1 MAPRHPEA
9 AAAAASTP
17 MTPQLH
23 PEEFLAPLSYVAL
36 AVLLVTLYRL
46 GPRLSRLTRLPV
58 ITLYMLVTP
67 TANTKPRACRLPS
80 PKRECVTTRPCAV
93 QAGVTAA
100 QIGVL
105 PEATLEQL
113 GPAHS
118 AALGC
123 ITFAA
128 GSELVIEQLRANK
141 KLVGW
146 LALSMCG
153 CSFAIVFVLM
163 MTLLTAFP
171 ASTGASDDL
180 RHAHAPDNAPASR
193 LTRHAPR
200 ALRSRHRPRPRGCAR
215 ASAGSTWWS
224 RCSRRSSPSR
234 ARPRRPSLW

>member
-1 MAPRHPEA
+1 
-9 AAAAASTP
+9 
-17 MTPQLH
+17 
-23 PEEFLAPLSYVAL
+23 
-36 AVLLVTLYRL
+36 
-46 GPRLSRLTRLPV
+46 
-58 ITLYMLVTP
+58 
-67 TANTKPRACRLPS
+67 
-80 PKRECVTTRPCAV
+80 
-93 QAGVTAA
+93 VTAA
-100 QIGVL
+100 HIGVL
-105 PEATLEQL
+105 PETTLEQL
-113 GPAHS
+113 SPAHE

-180 RHAHAPDNAPASR
+180 RHVPAPN
-193 LTRHAPR
+193 TRPPPAPR
-200 ALRSRHRPRPRGCAR
+200 ARARARLPRPRPRGRAR

-224 RCSRRSSPSR
+224 RCYRRSSPSLV
-234 ARPRRPSLW
+234 RPRRPSL